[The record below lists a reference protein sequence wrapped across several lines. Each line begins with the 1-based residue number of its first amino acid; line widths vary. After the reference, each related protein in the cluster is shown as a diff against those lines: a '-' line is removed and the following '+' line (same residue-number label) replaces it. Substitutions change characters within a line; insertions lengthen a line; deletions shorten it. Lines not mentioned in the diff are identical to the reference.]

1 MKKQILTSLLMVA
14 GAFGLSAQTY
24 SVNLS
29 VNMTGQTIDP
39 NGVHIAGSFQSEIGA
54 SDDWVPGETAMV
66 DEGNNSGVYIRTNL
80 QLPNGVYEYKYIN
93 GNDWPMSENV
103 PSESQVGGA
112 NSNRFFVVDGADV
125 IIPPV
130 YFGGNA
136 ANDGIVELD
145 MVRFTVDMSLQTV
158 DPSGVFCAGDWQ
170 GFDFLLQNPVW
181 SPTASKLH
189 DVNTEDNMS
198 LYTGIFYLTPGAT
211 GSLQYKFLNGAS
223 YETINGACTT
233 SNNRTLTL
241 AGNTTTAKFCYASCD
256 ENCVEL
262 ATYNLTLNV
271 DMRFNC
277 GFDVNSSDSVDVA
290 GTFNGFS
297 GGPAYLLS
305 DDNNDGIYSITI
317 PGVTAGTVEYKARI
331 IRNANFGSGWEP
343 GENNSIVLTGDS
355 IAPARCFGFPSGA
368 CGVVP
373 APSTVTFTV
382 DMTDETP
389 AANIFLIGSFTNP
402 QWQGG
407 PIEMLSVG
415 LGIYSVTVAD
425 ICPGK
430 LNFKFV
436 NGPVSVTANE
446 ESFPDANDRQCVE
459 PSGVGGWNR
468 VYIRPSA
475 NPSTVGYK
483 FNTCQEIVG
492 IESVVSPI
500 AAMFPNPADLSTLIQ
515 FSSENASYTVT
526 VIDVLGKRVDFVN
539 NVKGSY
545 IIQRGNL
552 NSGVYFVQVTDVK
565 GNTAT
570 QKLIFR

>member
-1 MKKQILTSLLMVA
+1 MFA

-39 NGVHIAGSFQSEIGA
+39 NGVHIAGNFQDGLPTETQGV
-54 SDDWVPGETAMV
+54 DWQPGTTAMI
-66 DEGNNSGVYIRTNL
+66 DNGGDVYTYSID
-80 QLPNGVYEYKYIN
+80 LPDGVYEYKFIN

-103 PSESQVGGA
+103 PVESQVGGG
-112 NSNRFFVVDGADV
+112 NSNRFFVVDGGNV
-125 IIPPV
+125 FVPPI

-136 ANDGIVELD
+136 ASEGGIEVS

-158 DPSGVFCAGDWQ
+158 DAAGVFCAGDWQ
-170 GFDFLLQNPVW
+170 EFDFLVQNPW
-181 SPTASKLH
+181 QPTSSKLH
-189 DVNTEDNMS
+189 DINAQDGLA
-198 LYTGIFYLTPGAT
+198 LYTGIFYLIPGAT
-211 GSLQYKFLNGAS
+211 ANMQYKFLNGAS
-223 YETINGACTT
+223 YESINGACTT
-233 SNNRTLTL
+233 NENRTITLT
-241 AGNTTTAKFCYASCD
+241 GNTTTVKYCYASCD

-262 ATYNLTLNV
+262 PTYNLTLNI
-271 DMRFNC
+271 DMRYNC
-277 GFDVNSSDSVDVA
+277 GFDVNSTDSVDVA

-305 DDNNDGIYSITI
+305 DDDNDGIYSITI
-317 PGVTAGTVEYKARI
+317 PGVTAGTVNYKARI
-331 IRNANFGSGWEP
+331 IRNGDFGSGWEP
-343 GENNSIVLTGDS
+343 GGDNSIDLQADLD
-355 IAPARCFGFPSGA
+355 APTRCFGFPSGECA
-368 CGVVP
+368 VVP
-373 APSTVTFTV
+373 NPSTVTFTV

-407 PIEMLSVG
+407 AIEMLPQG
-415 LGIYSVTVAD
+415 PGIYSTTVAD

-436 NGPVSVTANE
+436 NGPVAVTSNE
-446 ESFPDANDRQCVE
+446 ESFPDANDRACVE

-475 NPSTVGYK
+475 NPTTVAYK

-500 AAMFPNPADLSTLIQ
+500 AAMFPNPADQSALIQ
-515 FSSENASYTVT
+515 FASESASYTVNI
-526 VIDVLGKRVDFVN
+526 IDVLGKRVDFVS
-539 NVKGSY
+539 NVKGNY
-545 IIQRGNL
+545 LVQRGNL
-552 NSGVYFVQVTDVK
+552 TSGVYFVQVTDVK

>member
-1 MKKQILTSLLMVA
+1 
-14 GAFGLSAQTY
+14 
-24 SVNLS
+24 
-29 VNMTGQTIDP
+29 
-39 NGVHIAGSFQSEIGA
+39 
-54 SDDWVPGETAMV
+54 
-66 DEGNNSGVYIRTNL
+66 
-80 QLPNGVYEYKYIN
+80 
-93 GNDWPMSENV
+93 
-103 PSESQVGGA
+103 
-112 NSNRFFVVDGADV
+112 
-125 IIPPV
+125 
-130 YFGGNA
+130 
-136 ANDGIVELD
+136 
-145 MVRFTVDMSLQTV
+145 
-158 DPSGVFCAGDWQ
+158 
-170 GFDFLLQNPVW
+170 
-181 SPTASKLH
+181 
-189 DVNTEDNMS
+189 
-198 LYTGIFYLTPGAT
+198 
-211 GSLQYKFLNGAS
+211 
-223 YETINGACTT
+223 
-233 SNNRTLTL
+233 
-241 AGNTTTAKFCYASCD
+241 
-256 ENCVEL
+256 
-262 ATYNLTLNV
+262 
-271 DMRFNC
+271 
-277 GFDVNSSDSVDVA
+277 
-290 GTFNGFS
+290 
-297 GGPAYLLS
+297 
-305 DDNNDGIYSITI
+305 
-317 PGVTAGTVEYKARI
+317 
-331 IRNANFGSGWEP
+331 
-343 GENNSIVLTGDS
+343 
-355 IAPARCFGFPSGA
+355 
-368 CGVVP
+368 
-373 APSTVTFTV
+373 
-382 DMTDETP
+382 MTDETP

-407 PIEMLSVG
+407 PIEMLPVG
-415 LGIYSVTVAD
+415 PGIYSTTVAD

-446 ESFPDANDRQCVE
+446 ESFPNANDRACVE